1 MTHPLAEHFDKL
13 SSQLEA
19 LIQRLDSALPPA
31 PEKVD
36 WSAAAFRWRQGNGKG
51 YLQAVKHVHR
61 ISLDDLQNIEPQK
74 HKLVENTQQFVAGK
88 LANNVLL
95 TGSRGC
101 GKSSLVKAAWNTFS
115 HTGLR
120 LIEVD
125 KAHLTDLPDI
135 VNLIAEREEKYLV
148 FCDDL
153 SFEEGDYGYQAL
165 KTALD
170 GSIAAPSAN
179 VLIYA
184 TSNRRH
190 LVPEYFSENEKTK
203 HVGDEIHFA
212 EAIEEKIA
220 LSERFGLWL
229 SFYGFSQPE
238 YLNAARH
245 WLASFGQPDWTAEV
259 EREALQW
266 ALGRGARSG
275 RIAWQFARDWAGRH
289 ALARLERPA

>member
-1 MTHPLAEHFDKL
+1 MAHPLDPHFEKL
-13 SSQLEA
+13 TAQLQS
-19 LIQRLDSALPPA
+19 LISRLESALPPA
-31 PEKVD
+31 PPVTD
-36 WSAAAFRWRQGNGKG
+36 WSASAYRWRVNNGHR
-51 YLQAVKHVHR
+51 YLQAIKHVHK
-61 ISLDDLQNIEPQK
+61 IGLDDLQNIEPQK
-74 HKLVENTQQFVAGK
+74 HRLVENTRQFVAGK

-101 GKSSLVKAAWNTFS
+101 GKSSLVKAAWNEFQPS
-115 HTGLR
+115 GLR

-135 VNLIAEREEKYLV
+135 VALVADRAENYLV

-190 LVPEYFSENEKTK
+190 LVPEYFSENEQTK

-238 YLNAARH
+238 YLNAVRH
-245 WLASFGQPDWTAEV
+245 WLSHFGQPEWNDEV
-259 EREALQW
+259 EREALNW

-275 RIAWQFARDWAGRH
+275 RIAWQFARDWAGSH
-289 ALARLERPA
+289 

>member
-1 MTHPLAEHFDKL
+1 MAHPLDPHFEKL
-13 SSQLEA
+13 SQQLEA
-19 LIQRLDSALPPA
+19 LVNRLEAALPPA
-31 PEKVD
+31 PPTTD
-36 WSAAAFRWRQGNGKG
+36 WSAVAYRWRVQNGHR
-51 YLQAVKHVHR
+51 YLQAVKHVHKV
-61 ISLDDLQNIEPQK
+61 SLTDLQNIDLQK
-74 HKLVENTQQFVAGK
+74 QRLVENTRQFVNGK

-101 GKSSLVKAAWNTFS
+101 GKSSLVKAAWNEFRD
-115 HTGLR
+115 TGLR

-135 VNLIAEREEKYLV
+135 VALIADRPENYLV

-190 LVPEYFSENEKTK
+190 LVPEYFSENEQTK

-229 SFYGFSQPE
+229 SFYGFSQEE
-238 YLNAARH
+238 YLTAVQH
-245 WLASFGQPDWTAEV
+245 WLAQFGQTAWNESV
-259 EREALQW
+259 EREALNW

-275 RIAWQFARDWAGRH
+275 RIAWQFARDWAGSH
-289 ALARLERPA
+289 